1 MWGRLFWTENT
12 ACQVSS
18 SLGGKQGQCAGEF
31 TCWGGETKK
40 QWNYTF
46 ILQKADCV
54 VCIINIIT
62 KNNYKEFVLSQLDIK
77 TNLDRT
83 KWMET
88 SIKISLEKDIRKGGL
103 TMKIHH
109 HTTPFPDENNS
120 HFPSSIF
127 KYSFI

>member
-88 SIKISLEKDIRKGGL
+88 SIKISLEKDIRKGG
-103 TMKIHH
+103 TNNENPSPH
-109 HTTPFPDENNS
+109 HTFP
-120 HFPSSIF
+120 
-127 KYSFI
+127 